1 MLISPC
7 LFRLEQAELN
17 GLHNKTEIL
26 AVLSDFAPIASLF
39 ALSVLVGVMILFMSR
54 LLGPFRPTARKL
66 VPYESGMQPYGDA
79 IRRIPV
85 KFYRVAVLF
94 ILFDIE
100 VIFFLPWAVVFRDM
114 RFYGLAVMGF
124 FFLVLTVG
132 FVYEWMVGGLEW
144 D

>member
-1 MLISPC
+1 MLS
-7 LFRLEQAELN
+7 QY
-17 GLHNKTEIL
+17 
-26 AVLSDFAPIASLF
+26 APIG
-39 ALSVLVGVMILFMSR
+39 ALLVIAVGVGFLVLFMSR

-66 VPYESGMQPYGDA
+66 APYESGMQPYGEA

-100 VIFFLPWAVVFRDM
+100 VIFFLPWAVISRDLGL
-114 RFYGLAVMGF
+114 YGLFVMGVF
-124 FFLVLTVG
+124 FFVLTAG
-132 FVYEWMVGGLEW
+132 FVYEWKLGGLEW

>member
-1 MLISPC
+1 M
-7 LFRLEQAELN
+7 
-17 GLHNKTEIL
+17 
-26 AVLSDFAPIASLF
+26 LSDFAPVAALLILTLAVASL
-39 ALSVLVGVMILFMSR
+39 ILFISR
-54 LLGPFRPTARKL
+54 LFGPFRPTARKL
-66 VPYESGMQPYGDA
+66 APYESGMRPYGEA

-100 VIFFLPWAVVFRDM
+100 VIFLMPWAVVFRE
-114 RFYGLAVMGF
+114 FKLYGMAVMGVF
-124 FFLVLTVG
+124 FFILTVG

>member
-1 MLISPC
+1 MP
-7 LFRLEQAELN
+7 
-17 GLHNKTEIL
+17 
-26 AVLSDFAPIASLF
+26 SDFAPVVSLLVLSIAVSFLI
-39 ALSVLVGVMILFMSR
+39 VFMSR

-66 VPYESGMQPYGDA
+66 APYESGMQPFGAA

-100 VIFFLPWAVVFRDM
+100 VIFFLPWAVVFRDL
-114 RFYGLAVMGF
+114 RVYGLVVMGVF
-124 FFLVLTVG
+124 FFVLTVG

>member
-1 MLISPC
+1 MP
-7 LFRLEQAELN
+7 
-17 GLHNKTEIL
+17 
-26 AVLSDFAPIASLF
+26 SDFAPIVSLLV
-39 ALSVLVGVMILFMSR
+39 LSVAVSILIVFMSR

-66 VPYESGMQPYGDA
+66 APYESGMQPFGAA

-100 VIFFLPWAVVFRDM
+100 VIFFLPWAAVFRDL
-114 RFYGLAVMGF
+114 RIYGLVVMGF
-124 FFLVLTVG
+124 FFFVLTVG